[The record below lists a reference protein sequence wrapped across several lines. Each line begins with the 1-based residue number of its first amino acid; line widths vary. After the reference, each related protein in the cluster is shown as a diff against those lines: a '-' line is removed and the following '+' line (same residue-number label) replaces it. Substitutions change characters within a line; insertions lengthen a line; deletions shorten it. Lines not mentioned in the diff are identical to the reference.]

1 MAVEEKTTEGLLGFD
16 WEGDDVNFFEEAA
29 PKPDE
34 SKEKEKETEEKEE
47 ETSSTKP
54 EESEEEKEIDFFD
67 EESDEDDEDKPKET
81 SKPEGSGNYWE
92 DVYNDFKSQGLL
104 KHVDLEEGEE
114 LSAEKI
120 FELQQQDYEAEV
132 SARLTHWAKEE
143 LDADAQAFIKY
154 KQNGGATEDFF
165 KTYSST
171 TELPEGDIKETEF
184 QDRVIRFQLREEG
197 WDSEEIE
204 DRVKYLTENGKKE
217 QVAKRY
223 NKKIQEKVDEKKQ
236 DLLIQSEERK
246 KAVEQQERE
255 FRDEIKGV
263 LDETEE
269 VKGFKIS
276 QKDKTELYSFLTKKN
291 HKISDTKSV
300 TGFQKKLGETFKD
313 PDKIILLAKL
323 INSDFDMSQFE
334 KQVITKK
341 TKQVKSNLEQRK
353 NLRPNSGSSSQGTSL
368 AELFN

>member
-16 WEGDDVNFFEEAA
+16 WEGDDVSFFEEVT
-29 PKPDE
+29 PKPDN
-34 SKEKEKETEEKEE
+34 SKEKETEEEDDK
-47 ETSSTKP
+47 TPP
-54 EESEEEKEIDFFD
+54 EEPEKSDEEEKEVDFFDGETEEED
-67 EESDEDDEDKPKET
+67 EESDEEVKPKTGE
-81 SKPEGSGNYWE
+81 NYWG
-92 DVYNDFKSQGLL
+92 DVYKDFKSQGLL
-104 KHVDLEEGEE
+104 KHVEIEEGEE

-171 TELPEGDIKETEF
+171 TELPEGDIQETEF

-223 NKKIQEKVDEKKQ
+223 NKKIQEKVEEKKQ
-236 DLLIQSEERK
+236 ELLTQSEERK
-246 KAVEQQERE
+246 RAIEQQERE

-263 LDETEE
+263 LEETEE

-276 QKDKTELYSFLTKKN
+276 PKDRTELYNFLTKKN

-323 INSDFDMSQFE
+323 INNDFDMSQFE